1 MSELE
6 IEEIMHELDV
16 FTQRENDD
24 GEYEQAVS
32 CQQFLDKLKLF
43 VAEYK
48 SDECRCEELFKKFD
62 TDGSGSLE
70 REEVRE
76 MLGECDD
83 Q

>member
-6 IEEIMHELDV
+6 IEKIMQELDV
-16 FTQRENDD
+16 FTRNDD